1 MLPNLLSAVTE
12 FKYYNYVFDG
22 IIIFFTIIYLIVGFR
37 RGMLRTFWY
46 FIFDVITI
54 VAIFCIVR
62 FACPLFIDKIPVV
75 LVNTISN
82 VGTAFMLTTLYR
94 FILKVLVIIL
104 SYLIIRFGI
113 FGTILRKMK
122 EKDLIHARKKN
133 FFGRIVSAILTAGVA
148 FTLSSGAIVSTRKMT
163 QYTLFR
169 NYDSEMNE
177 TFVAKYGD
185 KYIVSPYSL
194 TVSDENYYLITYK
207 EKYDSYTHYR
217 VDKMEMIEK
226 PREKI
231 KPTFRFNEAR
241 TPSRFIVE
249 AKDLVL
255 GYDTP
260 LTRPVTFNL
269 ERGQKIAIRGVN
281 GLGKTTLLKT
291 ILGLIP
297 PVSGKVELG
306 EFLQPG
312 YFEQEE
318 REKNEKTAL
327 EDVWDEYPGLT
338 NYEVRAALAGCG
350 LTNEHITSKVFVLSG
365 GEAAKVRLCKL
376 MLKDINW
383 LVLDEPTN
391 HLDVD
396 AKEELQRA
404 IKAFKGS
411 VLLVSHEPEFYEGWI
426 DKVWNI
432 EDWTTKII

>member
-1 MLPNLLSAVTE
+1 MENSNLTR
-12 FKYYNYVFDG
+12 YTGNYNRFQEMYA
-22 IIIFFTIIYLIVGFR
+22 IYKSQQEAAYER
-37 RGMLRTFWY
+37 QQQ
-46 FIFDVITI
+46 
-54 VAIFCIVR
+54 
-62 FACPLFIDKIPVV
+62 
-75 LVNTISN
+75 
-82 VGTAFMLTTLYR
+82 
-94 FILKVLVIIL
+94 
-104 SYLIIRFGI
+104 
-113 FGTILRKMK
+113 
-122 EKDLIHARKKN
+122 E
-133 FFGRIVSAILTAGVA
+133 
-148 FTLSSGAIVSTRKMT
+148 
-163 QYTLFR
+163 
-169 NYDSEMNE
+169 
-177 TFVAKYGD
+177 VAKLED
-185 KYIVSPYSL
+185 FIARNKA
-194 TVSDENYYLITYK
+194 
-207 EKYDSYTHYR
+207 R
-217 VDKMEMIEK
+217 VATTNMAKSRQRKLDKMEMIEK

-231 KPTFRFNEAR
+231 KPTFKFREAR

>member
-1 MLPNLLSAVTE
+1 M
-12 FKYYNYVFDG
+12 
-22 IIIFFTIIYLIVGFR
+22 
-37 RGMLRTFWY
+37 
-46 FIFDVITI
+46 
-54 VAIFCIVR
+54 
-62 FACPLFIDKIPVV
+62 
-75 LVNTISN
+75 
-82 VGTAFMLTTLYR
+82 
-94 FILKVLVIIL
+94 
-104 SYLIIRFGI
+104 
-113 FGTILRKMK
+113 
-122 EKDLIHARKKN
+122 
-133 FFGRIVSAILTAGVA
+133 
-148 FTLSSGAIVSTRKMT
+148 
-163 QYTLFR
+163 LFR
-169 NYDSEMNE
+169 
-177 TFVAKYGD
+177 
-185 KYIVSPYSL
+185 
-194 TVSDENYYLITYK
+194 
-207 EKYDSYTHYR
+207 
-217 VDKMEMIEK
+217 
-226 PREKI
+226 
-231 KPTFRFNEAR
+231 
-241 TPSRFIVE
+241 SRYIVE

-318 REKNEKTAL
+318 RDKNEKTAL